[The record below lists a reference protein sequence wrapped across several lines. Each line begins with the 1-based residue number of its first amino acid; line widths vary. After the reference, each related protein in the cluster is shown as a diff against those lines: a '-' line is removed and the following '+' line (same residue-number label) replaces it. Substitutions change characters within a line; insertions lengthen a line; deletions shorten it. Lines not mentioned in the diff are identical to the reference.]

1 MPIERKHTG
10 DDPIAT
16 TAKTK
21 ARLEVRQAKLK
32 DVPEIAELVRRAYA
46 DLPPYTLGEIRGQL
60 NNYRE
65 GCFVAKLD
73 GVIVGYCASMRLKAN
88 VAMSDHSWDEVTGN
102 GFGSRHDPT
111 GDWLYGYE
119 MCVDPKVRGTR
130 IGRRL
135 YEERRA
141 LAERLD
147 LAGIVF
153 GGRMPNLAN
162 AMRRKRNR
170 AEGPEDYLEKV
181 VDNKIHDPVLRFQLA
196 NGFEPQGIL
205 QNYLPEDKRSKA
217 FAVRMVWRNPY
228 VDADAPRKHR
238 LPRDVESVRIATCQ
252 LQARAVSGFD
262 EFMRHIE
269 YFVDVAADYESD
281 FILFPELF
289 TLMLLSAEEKE
300 LSPMEAIEA
309 LSDYTPKIRQ
319 KLSELALN
327 FNINIIGGS
336 HPTRMEDGDI
346 HNVAYVCLRDGSIH
360 AQEKIHPT
368 PNEAYWW
375 NIKGGDSIDAIP
387 TDCGPIGVLICYDSE
402 FPELARRLVDE
413 GARIIFVP
421 FCTDSRQGYM
431 RVRYC
436 AQARAIENQC
446 FTVLSGNVG
455 NLPNV
460 ANMDIQYAQSCI
472 LTPCDFPFARDGIA
486 AEASEN
492 VETLTISDINLAD
505 LSWARAEGTVR
516 NLADRR
522 FDLYQIEWDK
532 RVGQISP
539 RIGEAEAEAA
549 GQDAAPRGPHTP
561 GGG

>member
-1 MPIERKHTG
+1 MTDTRR
-10 DDPIAT
+10 
-16 TAKTK
+16 K
-21 ARLEVRQAKLK
+21 ARLEVRQAKLT
-32 DVPEIAELVRRAYA
+32 DVRAIGDLVRRAYA
-46 DLPPYTLGEIRGQL
+46 DLPAYTHGEIRGQI
-60 NNYRE
+60 NNYPE
-65 GCFVAKLD
+65 GCFIAKLD
-73 GVIVGYCASMRLKAN
+73 GKLVGYCATMRLDEHLALSN
-88 VAMSDHSWDEVTGN
+88 HTWDEVTGN

-119 MCVDPKVRGTR
+119 MCVDPGVRGTR

-147 LAGIVF
+147 LKGIVF
-153 GGRMPNLAN
+153 GGRMPGLAK
-162 AMRRKRNR
+162 AMRRKTNR
-170 AEGPEDYLEKV
+170 AESAEDYLDKV
-181 VDNKIHDPVLRFQLA
+181 IAGKIHDPVLRFQLA
-196 NGFEPQGIL
+196 NGFEPHGIL
-205 QNYLPEDKRSKA
+205 AGYLPEDKQSKA
-217 FAVRMVWRNPY
+217 NAVKMIWRNPY
-228 VDADAPRKHR
+228 VDVDAPPKHR

-252 LQARAVSGFD
+252 LQARAVSDFE
-262 EFMRHIE
+262 EFMRSVE

-281 FILFPELF
+281 FIVFPEMF
-289 TLMLLSAEEKE
+289 TLMLLSAEDKQ
-300 LSPMEAIEA
+300 LSALESIEC
-309 LSDYTPKIRQ
+309 LSRYTPKIR
-319 KLSELALN
+319 KRLSELALSY
-327 FNINIIGGS
+327 NINIIGGS
-336 HPTRMEDGDI
+336 HPTRMDDGDI

-360 AQEKIHPT
+360 SQEKIHPT

-375 NIKGGDSIDAIP
+375 NIRGGDSIDAIP

-446 FTVLSGNVG
+446 YVVMSGNVG

-486 AEASEN
+486 AEATEN
-492 VETLTISDINLAD
+492 VETLTISDVNLAD
-505 LSWARAEGTVR
+505 LSWARAEGTVQ
-516 NLADRR
+516 NLHDRR
-522 FDLYQIEWDK
+522 FDLYRIEWDK
-532 RVGQISP
+532 RVGNISHP
-539 RIGEAEAEAA
+539 LGLPADEADGPAR
-549 GQDAAPRGPHTP
+549 PIGPHSP

>member
-1 MPIERKHTG
+1 MPIERKSTG

-281 FILFPELF
+281 FILFPEQF

-492 VETLTISDINLAD
+492 VETLTISDVNLAD

-532 RVGQISP
+532 RVGQVSP
-539 RIGEAEAEAA
+539 RIGEAESEAA
-549 GQDAAPRGPHTP
+549 GQDSKPMGPHTP

>member
-1 MPIERKHTG
+1 M
-10 DDPIAT
+10 AT
-16 TAKTK
+16 KTK
-21 ARLEVRQAKLK
+21 ARLEVRQAKPR
-32 DVPEIAELVRRAYA
+32 DVREIADLVRRAYD
-46 DLPPYTLGEIRGQL
+46 DLPAYTQGEIRGQI
-60 NNYRE
+60 NNYPE
-65 GCFVAKLD
+65 GCFIARLD
-73 GVIVGYCASMRLKAN
+73 GVIVGYCASMRLDER
-88 VAMSDHSWDEVTGN
+88 VALADQSWDEVTGN

-119 MCVDPKVRGTR
+119 MCVDPAVRGTR

-147 LAGIVF
+147 LTGIVF
-153 GGRMPNLAN
+153 GGRMPNL
-162 AMRRKRNR
+162 RKSWRKVD
-170 AEGPEDYLEKV
+170 GPEDYLQQV
-181 VDNKIHDPVLRFQLA
+181 IDNRIHDPVLRFQLA

-205 QNYLPEDKRSKA
+205 ENYLPEDKKSKA

-228 VDADAPRKHR
+228 VDSASPPKHR
-238 LPRDVESVRIATCQ
+238 LPRDVESVRIAACQ

-269 YFVDVAADYESD
+269 YFVDVAADYEAD
-281 FILFPELF
+281 FIVFPELF

-300 LSPMEAIEA
+300 LRPLEAIER
-309 LSDYTPKIRQ
+309 LSDYTPRIRER
-319 KLSELALN
+319 LSEMALGY
-327 FNINIIGGS
+327 NINIIGGS

-446 FTVLSGNVG
+446 FTVLAGNVG

-460 ANMDIQYAQSCI
+460 GNMDIQYAQSCI

-492 VETLTISDINLAD
+492 VETLTISDVNLAD
-505 LSWARAEGTVR
+505 LSWARAEGTVQ

-522 FDLYQIEWDK
+522 FDLYRIEWDR
-532 RVGQISP
+532 RVGKTGS
-539 RIGEAEAEAA
+539 RAGETRSKAES
-549 GQDAAPRGPHTP
+549 APAGPHTP

>member
-1 MPIERKHTG
+1 MHTG
-10 DDPIAT
+10 DDPIST
-16 TAKTK
+16 TDKTK

-32 DVPEIAELVRRAYA
+32 DVPDIAELVRRAYV
-46 DLPPYTLGEIRGQL
+46 DLPPYKLGEIRGQL

-147 LAGIVF
+147 LSGIVF

-205 QNYLPEDKRSKA
+205 ENYLPEDKRSKA

-262 EFMRHIE
+262 EFMRHVE
-269 YFVDVAADYESD
+269 YFVDVASDYESD

-300 LSPMEAIEA
+300 LSPIEAIEA
-309 LSDYTPKIRQ
+309 LSEYTPKIRQ

-327 FNINIIGGS
+327 YNINIIGGS
-336 HPTRMEDGDI
+336 HPTRMDDGDI

-492 VETLTISDINLAD
+492 VETLTISDVNLAD

>member
-1 MPIERKHTG
+1 MASRST
-10 DDPIAT
+10 
-16 TAKTK
+16 
-21 ARLEVRQAKLK
+21 ARLEIRQAKLK
-32 DVPEIAELVRRAYA
+32 DVRAIGELVRRAYD
-46 DLPPYTLGEIRGQL
+46 DLPAYTQGEIRGQI
-60 NNYRE
+60 NNYAE
-65 GCFVAKLD
+65 GCFVALFD
-73 GVIVGYCASMRLKAN
+73 GTVVGYCASMRLDER
-88 VAMSDHSWDEVTGN
+88 VALSDHTWDEVTGN

-119 MCVDPKVRGTR
+119 LCVDPAVRGTR
-130 IGRRL
+130 LGRRL

-147 LAGIVF
+147 LTGIVF
-153 GGRMPNLAN
+153 GGRMPGYAR
-162 AMRRKRNR
+162 AKRSKTNR
-170 AEGPEDYLEKV
+170 AETPEQYLELVIDSKM
-181 VDNKIHDPVLRFQLA
+181 HDPVLRFQLA
-196 NGFEPQGIL
+196 NGFEPAGIL
-205 QNYLPEDKRSKA
+205 PRYLPEDKASRGN
-217 FAVRMVWRNPY
+217 AVRMVWRNPY
-228 VDADAPRKHR
+228 VDSDSPPKHR
-238 LPRDVESVRIATCQ
+238 LPRGVESVRIATCQ
-252 LQARAVSGFD
+252 LQSRAVSGFD
-262 EFMRHIE
+262 EFMKQIE
-269 YFVDVAADYESD
+269 YFVDVAADYEAD
-281 FILFPELF
+281 FIVFPEMF
-289 TLMLLSAEEKE
+289 TVMLLSAEARE
-300 LSPMEAIEA
+300 LTPLEAIET
-309 LSDYTPKIRQ
+309 LSNYTPRIR
-319 KLSELALN
+319 KRLSEMALA

-336 HPTRMEDGDI
+336 HPTRMPDGDI

-436 AQARAIENQC
+436 SQARAIENQC
-446 FTVLSGNVG
+446 FVVMSGNVG

-492 VETLTISDINLAD
+492 VETLTISDVNLAD
-505 LSWARAEGTVR
+505 LSWARAEGTVQ

-522 FDLYQIEWDK
+522 FDLYRIEWDK
-532 RVGQISP
+532 RVGNIMDP
-539 RIGEAEAEAA
+539 LGED
-549 GQDAAPRGPHTP
+549 QVTSQTRPSGPP
-561 GGG
+561 SAGGG

>member
-492 VETLTISDINLAD
+492 VETLTISDVNLAD

-532 RVGQISP
+532 RVGQVSP
-539 RIGEAEAEAA
+539 RIGEAESEAA
-549 GQDAAPRGPHTP
+549 GQDSKPMGPHTP

>member
-1 MPIERKHTG
+1 MTETRSQ
-10 DDPIAT
+10 
-16 TAKTK
+16 
-21 ARLEVRQAKLK
+21 ARLEIRQAKAK
-32 DVPEIAELVRRAYA
+32 DAREIADLVRRAYD
-46 DLPPYTLGEIRGQL
+46 DLPAYTLGEIRGQL
-60 NNYRE
+60 NNYPE
-65 GCFVAKLD
+65 GCFVARLD
-73 GVIVGYCASMRLKAN
+73 GKVVGYCASMRLSKR
-88 VAMSDHSWDEVTGN
+88 VAFSDGNWNEITGN
-102 GFGSRHDPT
+102 GFGSRHNPK
-111 GDWLYGYE
+111 GEWLYGYE
-119 MCVDPKVRGTR
+119 MCVDPQVRGTR

-147 LAGIVF
+147 LDGIVF
-153 GGRMPNLAN
+153 GGRMPNL
-162 AMRRKRNR
+162 RKHWRKVD
-170 AEGPEDYLEKV
+170 GPEDYLDKV
-181 VDNKIHDPVLRFQLA
+181 RDSKLHDPVLRFQLA
-196 NGFEPQGIL
+196 NGFEAYGIIPD
-205 QNYLPEDKRSKA
+205 YLPEDKQSKA

-228 VDADAPRKHR
+228 VDSNQPKKHR
-238 LPRDVESVRIATCQ
+238 VPRDVESVRIATCQ

-262 EFMRHIE
+262 EFMRHVE
-269 YFVDVAADYESD
+269 YFVDVASDYEAD
-281 FILFPELF
+281 FIVFPELF

-300 LSPMEAIEA
+300 LTPLEAIET
-309 LSDYTPKIRQ
+309 LSRYTPRIRG
-319 KLSELALN
+319 KLSEMALSY
-327 FNINIIGGS
+327 NINIIGGS
-336 HPTRMEDGDI
+336 HPTRMDDGDI

-436 AQARAIENQC
+436 TQARAIENQC
-446 FTVLSGNVG
+446 FTVMSGNVG

-486 AEASEN
+486 AEATEN
-492 VETLTISDINLAD
+492 VETLTISDVNLAD
-505 LSWARAEGTVR
+505 LAWARAEGTVQ

-522 FDLYQIEWDK
+522 FDLYRIRWDK
-532 RVGQISP
+532 RVGQVP
-539 RIGEAEAEAA
+539 EGIGEGHDSSATR
-549 GQDAAPRGPHTP
+549 PTGPPTP

>member
-1 MPIERKHTG
+1 MTENRSR
-10 DDPIAT
+10 
-16 TAKTK
+16 
-21 ARLEVRQAKLK
+21 ARLEVRQAELG
-32 DVPEIAELVRRAYA
+32 DVRAIADLVRRAYD
-46 DLPPYTLGEIRGQL
+46 DLPAYTHGEIRGQI
-60 NNYRE
+60 NNYPQ
-65 GCFVAKLD
+65 GCFIAKLD
-73 GVIVGYCASMRLKAN
+73 GKLVGYCASMRLSER
-88 VAMSDHSWDEVTGN
+88 VAFSDHDWDEVTGN
-102 GFGSRHDPT
+102 GFGSRQNAK
-111 GDWLYGYE
+111 GEWLYGYE

-135 YEERRA
+135 YEERRT
-141 LAERLD
+141 LAERLE
-147 LAGIVF
+147 LTGIVF
-153 GGRMPNLAN
+153 GGRMPNLRKSW
-162 AMRRKRNR
+162 RRVD
-170 AEGPEDYLEKV
+170 GPEDYLQKV
-181 VDNKIHDPVLRFQLA
+181 IDGKIHDPVLRFQLA

-205 QNYLPEDKRSKA
+205 ADYLPEDKRSKA

-228 VDADAPRKHR
+228 VESEAPPKHR
-238 LPRDVESVRIATCQ
+238 LPRDVESVRIAACQ
-252 LQARAVSGFD
+252 LQARAVSDFD
-262 EFMRHIE
+262 EFMKQVE
-269 YFVDVAADYESD
+269 YFVDVAADYEAD
-281 FILFPELF
+281 FIVFPEMF
-289 TLMLLSAEEKE
+289 TLMLLSAEENE
-300 LSPMEAIEA
+300 LSTQEAIETLSRYTPRIRTA
-309 LSDYTPKIRQ
+309 LSEMA
-319 KLSELALN
+319 LSY
-327 FNINIIGGS
+327 NINIIGGS
-336 HPTRMEDGDI
+336 HPTRLDDGDI

-375 NIKGGDSIDAIP
+375 SIKGGDSIDAIQ

-436 AQARAIENQC
+436 AAARAIENQC
-446 FTVLSGNVG
+446 FVVMSGNVG

-492 VETLTISDINLAD
+492 VETLTISDVNLAD
-505 LSWARAEGTVR
+505 LTWARAEGTVQ

-522 FDLYQIEWDK
+522 FDLYRIEWDK
-532 RVGQISP
+532 RVGQVSP
-539 RIGEAEAEAA
+539 RIGEDHEGT
-549 GQDAAPRGPHTP
+549 GQAPHGRHAP

>member
-1 MPIERKHTG
+1 MANP
-10 DDPIAT
+10 
-16 TAKTK
+16 AKTK
-21 ARLEVRQAKLK
+21 ARLEVRQAKLT
-32 DVPEIAELVRRAYA
+32 DVRAIADLVRRAYV

-73 GVIVGYCASMRLKAN
+73 GKIVGYCASMRLSERLAFSG
-88 VAMSDHSWDEVTGN
+88 ATWDEITGN
-102 GFGSRHDPT
+102 GFGSRHNAK
-111 GDWLYGYE
+111 GEWLYGYE
-119 MCVDPKVRGTR
+119 LCVDPKTRGTR

-147 LAGIVF
+147 LTGIVF
-153 GGRMPNLAN
+153 AGRMPGLAK
-162 AMRRKRNR
+162 AMRRKTNR
-170 AEGPEDYLEKV
+170 ADTPEDYLDKV
-181 VDNKIHDPVLRFQLA
+181 IDNKIHDPVLRFQLA
-196 NGFEPQGIL
+196 NGFEPQGVIEG
-205 QNYLPEDKRSKA
+205 YLPEDKPSKA

-228 VDADAPRKHR
+228 VDADAPKKHR
-238 LPRDVESVRIATCQ
+238 VPRDVEGVRIATCQ

-262 EFMRHIE
+262 EFMRHVE
-269 YFVDVAADYESD
+269 YFVDVASDYESD
-281 FILFPELF
+281 FIVFPELF
-289 TLMLLSAEEKE
+289 TLMLLSAEERE
-300 LSPMEAIEA
+300 LTPLEAIET
-309 LSDYTPKIRQ
+309 LSDYTPKIRT
-319 KLSELALN
+319 KLSEMALN
-327 FNINIIGGS
+327 YNINIIGGS

-346 HNVAYVCLRDGSIH
+346 HNIAYVCLRDGSIH
-360 AQEKIHPT
+360 SQEKIHPT

-492 VETLTISDINLAD
+492 VETLTISDVNLAD
-505 LSWARAEGTVR
+505 LAWARAEGTVQ

-522 FDLYQIEWDK
+522 FDLYRIEWDK
-532 RVGQISP
+532 RVGQVSQ
-539 RIGEAEAEAA
+539 RIGETSDEAA
-549 GQDAAPRGPHTP
+549 GQETKPMGPKSP